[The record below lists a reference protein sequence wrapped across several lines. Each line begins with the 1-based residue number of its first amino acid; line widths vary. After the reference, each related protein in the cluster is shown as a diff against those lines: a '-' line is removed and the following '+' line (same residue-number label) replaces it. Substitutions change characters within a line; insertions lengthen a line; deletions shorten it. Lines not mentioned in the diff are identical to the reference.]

1 MHEDPLVPGRTYI
14 AKHTTRSVRATV
26 RAIRYRVDVNTLDHL
41 ASDSIAMNEIA
52 EVEFETNLPLFF
64 DSYRECRQTGSL
76 ILIDPLTNATVGA
89 VMISGPLDNVAESSA
104 ESKTASLILLA
115 GQPDRAAR
123 VRDALLAR
131 GDRAVLI
138 DDSLIADSAVPSVI
152 RALSLAG
159 IIAVSSRIL
168 PQAMLAEI
176 ESFADILRVEG
187 EQDELAILRK
197 LSH

>member
-1 MHEDPLVPGRTYI
+1 MIRRPPRSTLFPY
-14 AKHTTRSVRATV
+14 TTLFRS
-26 RAIRYRVDVNTLDHL
+26 
-41 ASDSIAMNEIA
+41 
-52 EVEFETNLPLFF
+52 
-64 DSYRECRQTGSL
+64 
-76 ILIDPLTNATVGA
+76 
-89 VMISGPLDNVAESSA
+89 AESSA
-104 ESKTASLILLA
+104 ESETASLILLA